1 MSTTIELINTGI
13 LMGIVHVLTGPDHL
27 SALATLNGMNISK
40 QQHSNNN
47 CDSFLLGI
55 KWGLG
60 HSLGLLVVGGMLIV
74 MEESG
79 SEVRDNMLYIIDI
92 SILYMLIYYLIIL
105 LLRSCNYYSGSQ

>member
-27 SALATLNGMNISK
+27 SALATLNGMNIST
-40 QQHSNNN
+40 HSNNN

-60 HSLGLLVVGGMLIV
+60 HSLGLLVVGGALII

-79 SEVRDNMLYIIDI
+79 SEVRL
-92 SILYMLIYYLIIL
+92 LI
-105 LLRSCNYYSGSQ
+105 